1 MSVALTSFLV
11 VTRAADAPASALGHE
26 IAGWLAGRGARAEL
40 CEHDSGD
47 LALRCDESRYDGFG
61 AVVVLGGDGTFI
73 GVARRSLGRGA
84 VILGLNMGRVG
95 FLAEPLEG
103 WPQRLEALVAGN
115 YRVSRRLCLEYELLR
130 GEEVVQRGRAV
141 NDLVVSRGDLARL
154 IRLSVGR
161 AEGGL
166 AALRADGLI
175 VSTPT
180 GSTAYGF
187 SAGGPLVHPEMDAFC
202 LTPVCPF
209 LNNFRPM
216 VLPSSEPLRLRVDE
230 LRGEVRLSV
239 DGQRCV
245 VLAPGDEV
253 LVRRA
258 GHDLLVAE
266 TGAPD
271 YLSKLAAKGFLT
283 ER

>member
-1 MSVALTSFLV
+1 MSAALTTFLV
-11 VTRAADAPASALGHE
+11 VTRAADPSASSLGHE
-26 IAGWLAGRGARAEL
+26 LAAWLSGRGATAEL

-47 LALRCDESRYDGFG
+47 PSRRCDEARYDGNG
-61 AVVVLGGDGTFI
+61 AVLVLGGDGTFI
-73 GVARRSLGRGA
+73 GVARRTLGRGA
-84 VILGLNMGRVG
+84 VLLGLNLGRVG

-103 WPQRLEALVAGN
+103 WQQRLEALVTGS

-130 GEEVVQRGRAV
+130 QDEVVQRGRAV

-216 VLPSSEPLRLRVDE
+216 VLPSTEPLRLRVDE
-230 LRGEVRLSV
+230 TRGEVRLSV

-245 VLAPGDEV
+245 PLAPGDEV

-258 GHDLLVAE
+258 GQDLLVAE
-266 TGAPD
+266 TGGPD
-271 YLSKLAAKGFLT
+271 YLAKLAAKGFLT

>member
-1 MSVALTSFLV
+1 MSAAITTFLV
-11 VTRAADAPASALGHE
+11 VTRAADAQATTLGRE
-26 IAGWLAGRGARAEL
+26 IASWLAAHGATAEL

-47 LALRCDESRYDGFG
+47 LALRCDGSRYEGFG
-61 AVVVLGGDGTFI
+61 AVLVLGGDGTFI

-84 VILGLNMGRVG
+84 VLLGLNLGRVG

-103 WPQRLEALVAGN
+103 WPQRLSALLAGA

-130 GEEVVQRGRAV
+130 QGAVVQQGRAV

-154 IRLSVGR
+154 IRLSVGLDG
-161 AEGGL
+161 GGL
-166 AALRADGLI
+166 AGLRADGLI

-187 SAGGPLVHPEMDAFC
+187 SAGGPLVHPEMEAVC

-216 VLPSSEPLRLRVDE
+216 VLPSTQPLRVRVDE
-230 LRGEVRLSV
+230 GRSEVRLSV

-245 VLAPGDEV
+245 ALFPGDEL

-258 GHDLLVAE
+258 ERDLLVAE
-266 TGAPD
+266 TGGRD
-271 YLSKLAAKGFLT
+271 YLAKLSAKGFLT

>member
-1 MSVALTSFLV
+1 MPAALTSFLV
-11 VTRAADAPASALGHE
+11 VTRAADAQATALGGD
-26 IAGWLAGRGARAEL
+26 IADWLAGRGARAEL

-47 LALRCDESRYDGFG
+47 PALRCDESRYDGFD
-61 AVVVLGGDGTFI
+61 AVLVLGGDGTFI
-73 GVARRSLGRGA
+73 GMARRTLGRGA
-84 VILGLNMGRVG
+84 VLLGLNLGRVG

-103 WPQRLEALVAGN
+103 WAQRLEALLAGN

-130 GEEVVQRGRAV
+130 QGEVVQRGRAV
-141 NDLVVSRGDLARL
+141 NDLVASRGDLARL
-154 IRLSVGR
+154 IRLSVGL
-161 AEGGL
+161 AGGGL
-166 AALRADGLI
+166 ASLRADGLI

-187 SAGGPLVHPEMDAFC
+187 SAGGPLVHPEMDAIC

-216 VLPSSEPLRLRVDE
+216 IFPSSEPLRLRVDE
-230 LRGEVRLSV
+230 PRSEVRLSV

-245 VLAPGDEV
+245 ALAQGDEV

-266 TGAPD
+266 TGTQD
-271 YLSKLAAKGFLT
+271 YLAKLSAKGFLT